1 MENTSQQYFPLVTI
15 SKSIYQPHIYSSDV
29 LRGQNNLSL
38 SNLSEIH
45 LCIAQSYTPERKNM
59 RPIYHSQTCLS
70 S

>member
-15 SKSIYQPHIYSSDV
+15 SKSIYQQPHSSDV